1 MTKVGGYGGVF
12 DRQRPRRNIVLEESK
27 DVLLNTLICSEN
39 GKWER
44 YVRISSSMK
53 GLVNYVKEFGLS
65 V

>member
-1 MTKVGGYGGVF
+1 MF
-12 DRQRPRRNIVLEESK
+12 DRQTHRRNIVLEESK
-27 DVLLNTLICSEN
+27 DVLLNTLICSGN